1 MDVSVVVRHGQV
13 RQVLWRLLEMEVD
26 LDVVPL
32 PKAEVSLMSVT
43 VPEIELVVE
52 TVQLV
57 HCCRIPW
64 IVFEALQLVCLFPHK
79 FST

>member
-1 MDVSVVVRHGQV
+1 
-13 RQVLWRLLEMEVD
+13 MEVD
-26 LDVVPL
+26 LDVVPPL
-32 PKAEVSLMSVT
+32 LAVVVWMMAM

-64 IVFEALQLVCLFPHK
+64 IVFEALQLVCLFLRK